1 MYSSVQSKQLLDSL
15 REPEHIARQRENLNR
30 ILSTLKESKK
40 ILQRDSKLPVE
51 NQEN

>member
-1 MYSSVQSKQLLDSL
+1 MYSSVQSSELLDSL
-15 REPEHIARQRENLNR
+15 KEPEHIARQRENLNK

-51 NQEN
+51 THEN